1 MRAPFSA
8 QDNATLFCKPP
19 GPSAP
24 PAVVA
29 EFWMNATGGVQPYT
43 YVWSFGDGTSTASS
57 RPGMVQVYQQLG
69 EFNILGVVYDA
80 TEHHVLANAIYV
92 NASLATCC
100 TKGLEKDCDLPRSNE
115 LRRKGMK

>member
-1 MRAPFSA
+1 MRAAFSA

-29 EFWMNATGGVQPYT
+29 ELWMNATGGVKPYT

-57 RPGMVQVYQQLG
+57 RPGMVQVYQQFG
-69 EFNILGVVYDA
+69 EFKVLGVVYDPR
-80 TEHHVLANAIYV
+80 TTLRLPTPYISTRVGHMV
-92 NASLATCC
+92 NHRPG
-100 TKGLEKDCDLPRSNE
+100 GL
-115 LRRKGMK
+115 